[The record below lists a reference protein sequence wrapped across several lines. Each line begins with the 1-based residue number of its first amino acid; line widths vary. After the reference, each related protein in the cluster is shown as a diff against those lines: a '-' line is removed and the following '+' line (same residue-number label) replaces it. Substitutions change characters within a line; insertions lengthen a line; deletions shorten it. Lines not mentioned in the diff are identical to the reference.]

1 MSRERMARGAAP
13 ILAAAFLL
21 TCGGGS
27 APLQPALPS
36 PSPSPVAL
44 PSPSPPPANTTCGLA
59 PGPVTRL
66 AISPREQN
74 TDGARVEIRVRA
86 LPDFDEAWCLDKDK
100 DHRLDF
106 NLNQKNA
113 EGRECCWVGTPEWRI
128 MEDPGEIVAGTASID
143 GEGFIHR
150 VRVEPRG
157 RETFFT
163 LEATLDTI
171 RSHPWQSGSGYRREP
186 IKMITMSA
194 ADIPSACPCI
204 YLGNGQYTGVGC
216 RK

>member
-1 MSRERMARGAAP
+1 MSRDRAPRRAAP
-13 ILAAAFLL
+13 ILIAVCALS
-21 TCGGGS
+21 CGGGG
-27 APLQPALPS
+27 APLQPPIPS
-36 PSPSPVAL
+36 PSPTPVAV
-44 PSPSPPPANTTCGLA
+44 PSPSAPPANTTCGLA

-86 LPDFDEAWCLDKDK
+86 LPNFDEAWCLDKDK

-113 EGRECCWVGTPEWRI
+113 DGRECCWVGTPEWSI
-128 MEDPGEIVAGTASID
+128 MEDPGDIVTGIATID
-143 GEGFIHR
+143 GEGFIGR

-163 LEATLDTI
+163 LEARLDGI

-186 IKMITMSA
+186 LKVMTMSA
-194 ADIPSACPCI
+194 EDIPQACPCI